1 MAQAL
6 QYVFTVISSAVAWL
20 GSWSY
25 MGVSF
30 IYFLIGLAVMGII
43 LRFVF

>member
-6 QYVFTVISSAVAWL
+6 QYVFTVISSAVSWL
-20 GSWSY
+20 GSWNY

-30 IYFLIGLAVMGII
+30 IGFLMGLAVIGII